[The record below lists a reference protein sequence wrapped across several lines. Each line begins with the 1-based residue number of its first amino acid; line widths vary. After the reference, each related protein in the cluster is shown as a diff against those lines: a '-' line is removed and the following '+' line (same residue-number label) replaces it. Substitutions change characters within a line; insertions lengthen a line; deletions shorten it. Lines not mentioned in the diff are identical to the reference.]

1 MTSNSSEATSLPSK
15 DEATGLGTF
24 GGVFTPSI
32 LTILGVI
39 MYLRFGWVVGQV
51 GLAGTMIIVTIATS
65 ITFLTALSISAI
77 ATDKVVRA
85 GGAYYM
91 ISRSLGIETGGAVG
105 IPLYFAQA
113 LSVALYTIGFAESV
127 KNVFPVVDI
136 VVVALITTVL
146 VTALALASADVA
158 IKAQYVIM
166 AAIVLSLIALIFGSD
181 VTREASDTAYR
192 LVEPGTVVAPGEKV
206 VFKAGFWAVFAVF
219 FPAVTGIMSGVN
231 MSGDLKD
238 PIRSIPRGTIAAVV
252 VGYVIYML
260 IPFILV
266 SRTPGET
273 AALLNPDAMVMK
285 RIAVGGQYL
294 VDSIVLGVWGAT
306 LSSAIGSI
314 LGAPRILQA
323 LARDNILPSSLRWL
337 GKGNGPNDDPRLGTL
352 FTLGIVLAVVMMG
365 SLDAI
370 APVLSMFFLTT
381 YMVLNIAA
389 GIEGFLQSPSFRPTF
404 KVHWSLSVLGALGC
418 IAVMFLINPVATI
431 AALIIVGLIY
441 FWLERRQIESTW
453 GDVRQGVWMT
463 VVRTALLNIDDTADP
478 KNWRPH
484 LLVLSGTPTK
494 RWYLIEMARSFSH
507 NRGLITVASILPSG
521 SRSIAQQEKAEVTLR
536 DFLDRKGVQAFAKII
551 TADDPYL
558 GSQQLLETYGMGP
571 LVPNTVLL
579 GDTEDPSPKSV
590 ERYCKTIRMCHDAK
604 RNVIIYRNDIAADDS
619 PDSLN
624 PPMFG
629 REKKKQIDVWWG
641 GLQSNGGLMLI
652 LAYLLRTSWQ
662 WRSADIRLKLVVPN
676 EAAAQAAESNLTN
689 LTKSLRI
696 GAKSQII
703 LAEGRPFNDIL
714 KQSSADADLVFL
726 GLALPDEDMPG
737 YYQTLQDRITDLP
750 PTVLVLAAENLDFS
764 EMLQKD

>member
-1 MTSNSSEATSLPSK
+1 MTSDSAKAAALPMQ

-39 MYLRFGWVVGQV
+39 MYLRFGWVVDQV
-51 GLAGTMIIVTIATS
+51 GLYPTLVIVTIATS

-127 KNVFPVVDI
+127 KNIFPSASI
-136 VVVALITTVL
+136 VLIALVTTVL
-146 VTALALASADVA
+146 VTAIALISADVA

-166 AAIVLSLIALIFGSD
+166 AAIALSLLALFFGHD
-181 VTREASDTAYR
+181 VTVTDAALQASDAAA
-192 LVEPGTVVAPGEKV
+192 VANKTN
-206 VFKAGFWAVFAVF
+206 AGFWVVFAVF

-231 MSGDLKD
+231 MSGDLKN
-238 PIRSIPRGTIAAVV
+238 PIRSIPQGTLAAVI
-252 VGYVIYML
+252 VGYVIYMA
-260 IPFILV
+260 IPFVLIW
-266 SRTPGET
+266 RTQNAPG
-273 AALLNPDAMVMK
+273 ALINEDIMVMK
-285 RIAVGGQYL
+285 RIAVGGHL
-294 VDSIVLGVWGAT
+294 FIDSIVLGVWGAT
-306 LSSAIGSI
+306 LSSALGSI

-337 GKGNGPNDDPRLGTL
+337 GKGNGPTDDPRLGTL
-352 FTLGIVLAVVMMG
+352 FTLGIVLVVVTLG

-389 GIEGFLQSPSFRPTF
+389 GVEGFLQSPSFRPTF
-404 KVHWSLSVLGALGC
+404 KVHWSLSLLGALGC

-431 AALIIVGLIY
+431 VALIIVGLIY

-463 VVRTALLNIDDTADP
+463 LVRTALLNIDDNADP

-484 LLVLSGTPTK
+484 LLVLSGAPNK
-494 RWYLIEMARSFSH
+494 RWHLIEMARAFTH

-521 SRSIAQQEKAEVTLR
+521 SRSIVQQEKAELTLR

-551 TADDPYL
+551 TADDPFT
-558 GSQQLLETYGMGP
+558 GTQQLLETYGMGP
-571 LVPNTVLL
+571 LVPNTVLI
-579 GDTEDPSPKSV
+579 GHSEDPEPESV
-590 ERYCKTIRMCHDAK
+590 ERYYNTIRMCHGAK
-604 RNVIIYRNDIAADDS
+604 RNVVIFRGDKSETDNEL
-619 PDSLN
+619 DSLN

-629 REKKKQIDVWWG
+629 QDVNHRIDVWWG

-662 WRSADIRLKLVVPN
+662 WRSAEIRLKLVVPN
-676 EAAAQAAESNLTN
+676 ANAAQAAETNLTN
-689 LTKSLRI
+689 LTNSLRI
-696 GAKSQII
+696 GAKSEII

-714 KQSSADADLVFL
+714 KHSSASADLVFL
-726 GLALPDEDMPG
+726 GLAVPEDNASE
-737 YYQTLQDRITDLP
+737 YYRILQTRLAELP
-750 PTVLVLAAENLDFS
+750 PTVMVLASEDLDFS

>member
-1 MTSNSSEATSLPSK
+1 MSSDSTNATSLPVK

-51 GLAGTMIIVTIATS
+51 GLPQTMLIVTIATS

-127 KNVFPVVDI
+127 KNVFPSTSI
-136 VVVALITTVL
+136 VIVALITTIL
-146 VTALALASADVA
+146 VTALALISAEFA

-166 AAIVLSLIALIFGSD
+166 AAIALSLVALIFGHD
-181 VTREASDTAYR
+181 VTPIPSDAASVDIPR
-192 LVEPGTVVAPGEKV
+192 V
-206 VFKAGFWAVFAVF
+206 GFWAVFAVF

-238 PIRSIPRGTIAAVV
+238 PIRSIPKGTIAAVV

-266 SRTPGET
+266 ARTPT
-273 AALLNPDAMVMK
+273 ASQALLNPNELVLK
-285 RIAVGGQYL
+285 RIAFGGQY
-294 VDSIVLGVWGAT
+294 VIDSIVLGVWGAT

-337 GKGNGPNDDPRLGTL
+337 GKGNGPTDDPRLGTL
-352 FTLGIVLAVVMMG
+352 FTLGIVLAVVMLG

-381 YMVLNIAA
+381 YLVLNVAA
-389 GIEGFLQSPSFRPTF
+389 GLEGFLQSPSFRPTF
-404 KVHWSLSVLGALGC
+404 KVHWSLSLLGALGC
-418 IAVMFLINPVATI
+418 IGVMFLINPIATI
-431 AALIIVGLIY
+431 AALLIVALIY
-441 FWLERRQIESTW
+441 IWLERRQIESTW
-453 GDVRQGVWMT
+453 GDVRQGIWMT
-463 VVRTALLNIDDTADP
+463 VVRTALLNIERNPDP

-484 LLVLSGTPTK
+484 LLVLSGTPSK
-494 RWYLIEMARSFSH
+494 RWYLIEFARAFTH
-507 NRGLITVASILPSG
+507 NRGLITVANILPSG
-521 SRSIAQQEKAEVTLR
+521 SRSIAQQEKAEGVLR
-536 DFLDRKGVQAFAKII
+536 DFLDRKGVQAFAKVI
-551 TADDPYL
+551 TADDPFD
-558 GSQQLLETYGMGP
+558 GTKQLLETYGMGP
-571 LVPNTVLL
+571 LVPNTLL
-579 GDTEDPSPKSV
+579 IGDSEDPETTSI
-590 ERYCKTIRMCHDAK
+590 ERYFNTIKVCHGAK
-604 RNVIIYRNDIAADDS
+604 RNVVIIRDEGKEEV
-619 PDSLN
+619 PDSAA
-624 PPMFG
+624 PPMFVKDEQ
-629 REKKKQIDVWWG
+629 RRIDVWWG

-662 WRSADIRLKLVVPN
+662 WRSAEIRLKLVVPD
-676 EAAAQAAESNLTN
+676 EAAAQSAEANLTN
-689 LTKSLRI
+689 LTESLRI
-696 GAKSQII
+696 GAKPEII
-703 LAEGRPFNDIL
+703 LAEGRSFDTIL
-714 KQSSADADLVFL
+714 SDSSADADLVFL
-726 GLALPDEDMPG
+726 GLAVPKDNPAE
-737 YYQTLQDRITDLP
+737 YYETLQKRVAGLP
-750 PTVLVLAAENLDFS
+750 TTVMVLAAENLDFS

>member
-1 MTSNSSEATSLPSK
+1 MTSDSTNATSLPVK

-51 GLAGTMIIVTIATS
+51 GLPKTMLIVTIATS

-77 ATDKVVRA
+77 ATDKVIRA

-127 KNVFPVVDI
+127 KNVFPNASVVI
-136 VVVALITTVL
+136 VALITTIL
-146 VTALALASADVA
+146 VTALALISADFA

-166 AAIVLSLIALIFGSD
+166 AAIALSLLALIFGHD
-181 VTREASDTAYR
+181 VTPIPSDAASVDIPR
-192 LVEPGTVVAPGEKV
+192 V
-206 VFKAGFWAVFAVF
+206 GFWAVFAVF

-252 VGYVIYML
+252 VGYIIYML

-266 SRTPGET
+266 MRTPT
-273 AALLNPDAMVMK
+273 ASQALLNPNELVMK
-285 RIAVGGQYL
+285 RIAFGGQYFI
-294 VDSIVLGVWGAT
+294 DSIVLGVWGAT

-337 GKGNGPNDDPRLGTL
+337 GKGNGPTDDPRLGTL
-352 FTLGIVLAVVMMG
+352 FTLGIVLAVVMLG

-381 YMVLNIAA
+381 YLVLNVAA
-389 GIEGFLQSPSFRPTF
+389 GLEGFLQSPSFRPTF
-404 KVHWSLSVLGALGC
+404 KVHWSLSLLGALGC
-418 IAVMFLINPVATI
+418 IGVMFLINPIATI
-431 AALIIVGLIY
+431 AALVIVGLIY
-441 FWLERRQIESTW
+441 IWLERRQIESTW
-453 GDVRQGVWMT
+453 GDVRQGIWMT
-463 VVRTALLNIDDTADP
+463 VVRTALLNIDRSPDP

-484 LLVLSGTPTK
+484 LLVLSGTPSK
-494 RWYLIEMARSFSH
+494 RWYLIEFACAFTH
-507 NRGLITVASILPSG
+507 NRGLITVANILPSG
-521 SRSIAQQEKAEVTLR
+521 SRSIAQQEKAEGVLR
-536 DFLDRKGVQAFAKII
+536 DFLDRKGVQAFAKVI
-551 TADDPYL
+551 TADDPFD
-558 GSQQLLETYGMGP
+558 GTKQLLETYGMGP
-571 LVPNTVLL
+571 LVPNTVLI
-579 GDTEDPSPKSV
+579 GDSEDPEPASI
-590 ERYCKTIRMCHDAK
+590 ERYCNTIKVCHGAK
-604 RNVIIYRNDIAADDS
+604 RNVVIIRDEDHEEV
-619 PDSLN
+619 PDSAS
-624 PPMFG
+624 PPMFIKDEA
-629 REKKKQIDVWWG
+629 RRIDVWWG

-652 LAYLLRTSWQ
+652 LAYLLRTSWR
-662 WRSADIRLKLVVPN
+662 WRSAEIRLKLVVPN
-676 EAAAQAAESNLTN
+676 QAAAEAAEANLTN
-689 LTKSLRI
+689 LTDSLRI
-696 GAKSQII
+696 GAKSEII
-703 LAEGRPFNDIL
+703 LAEGRSFENIL
-714 KQSSADADLVFL
+714 SDSSADANLVFL
-726 GLALPDEDMPG
+726 GLAVPKDDSLA
-737 YYQTLQDRITDLP
+737 YYKTLQARVAGLP
-750 PTVLVLAAENLDFS
+750 TTVLVLAAENLDFS